1 MAGAAGFGV
10 GQPALTQRMR
20 RGTGT
25 VRLRLCAGVGVSLS
39 VWRQCRPSAARGAGS
54 THGSSFLTAVV
65 FPPPGSPCL
74 PRRNTPP
81 TREGRGATWRAV
93 KLQGLG
99 AACPPGPRGTRR
111 CQARDPWDPCPAP
124 APRRQRGRRGAS
136 APTVPVPRGSQRWL
150 CQMEPVFAP
159 PARLVLMNWLSLLL
173 CLRPIS
179 DETTVRCLEAVPS
192 RTEPSTEDE
201 PGSRSA
207 QRVVVVEV
215 EAAVLSLCDA
225 GGSGCHSSDSAP
237 LA

>member
-99 AACPPGPRGTRR
+99 AARHAALPGEGSVGSVGSVSRTGALPAAREARGLSTHRSGSPWEPAVALPNG
-111 CQARDPWDPCPAP
+111 ARVCATS
-124 APRRQRGRRGAS
+124 AS
-136 APTVPVPRGSQRWL
+136 CFDELA
-150 CQMEPVFAP
+150 EPV
-159 PARLVLMNWLSLLL
+159 
-173 CLRPIS
+173 
-179 DETTVRCLEAVPS
+179 TV
-192 RTEPSTEDE
+192 
-201 PGSRSA
+201 SA
-207 QRVVVVEV
+207 
-215 EAAVLSLCDA
+215 ADL
-225 GGSGCHSSDSAP
+225 G
-237 LA
+237 